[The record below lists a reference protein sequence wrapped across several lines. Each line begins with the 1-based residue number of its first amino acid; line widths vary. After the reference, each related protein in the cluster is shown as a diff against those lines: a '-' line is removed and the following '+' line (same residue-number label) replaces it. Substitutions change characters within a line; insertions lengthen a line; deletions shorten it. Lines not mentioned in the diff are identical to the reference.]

1 MENKLQELTQKIYSE
16 GIEKAKIDA
25 VQIIEEAQQKA
36 DEITRNAQNEA
47 LDIIEKA
54 KANANEIKRNGESEI
69 RIASKQAISR
79 LKQQIM
85 EMVSMKAIEQ
95 PVRDALKDKQF
106 VGTLIQ
112 KVAACFNNNAE
123 IILPESDKDMLYAYF
138 NDNVQKEMLK
148 GIQIRFDENLGA
160 GFKISP
166 VEANY
171 VISFTDDDFAKYFK
185 SFMRPKTVGLLFGE
199 E

>member
-25 VQIIEEAQQKA
+25 IQIIEEAQKKA

-47 LDIIEKA
+47 IDIVEKA
-54 KANANEIKRNGESEI
+54 RASANEIKRNGESEI
-69 RIASKQAISR
+69 RMASKQAISR
-79 LKQQIM
+79 LKQQII
-85 EMVSMKAIEQ
+85 EIVSMKAIEQ
-95 PVRDALKDKQF
+95 PVREALSDKQF
-106 VGTLIQ
+106 VGSLIQ

-148 GIQIRFDENLGA
+148 GIQVRFDDNMSA

-166 VEANY
+166 KEGNY
-171 VISFTDDDFAKYFK
+171 IISFTDEDFAKYFK
-185 SFMRPKTVGLLFGE
+185 GFMRPKTVGLLFGE